1 MDDLVRELATK
12 LLNAGY
18 EDLPER
24 EQRVLRRIAAKSAI
38 SRNIAE
44 VKPDTLTFGQR
55 IADKVAAFGGSWT
68 FILLFT
74 GAIVLWVGSNGWA
87 LLHPF
92 DPYPFIFLNL
102 ILSMVAAIQAP
113 VIMMSQNRQA
123 EKDREAAGHDYE
135 VNLKAELEIMSLH
148 EKLDDLRQRQLEAH
162 FAMVEERLLAIE
174 AQGPSG
180 RQTSGNK
187 PS

>member
-1 MDDLVRELATK
+1 MDDRVRELATK
-12 LLNAGY
+12 LLRAGY
-18 EDLPER
+18 DDLPER
-24 EQRVLRRIAAKSAI
+24 EQRVLRRIAARAAI
-38 SRNIAE
+38 SRNIGDRAAE
-44 VKPDTLTFGQR
+44 HLTFGQR
-55 IADKVAAFGGSWT
+55 VADKVAAFGGSWT
-68 FILLFT
+68 FILLFS
-74 GAIVLWVGSNGWA
+74 GLIVLWVAGNGWA

-92 DPYPFIFLNL
+92 DPYPFVFLNL

-162 FAMVEERLLAIE
+162 FAKLEERLRAIE
-174 AQGPSG
+174 SRGL
-180 RQTSGNK
+180 SGNQAGGK
-187 PS
+187 EPA